1 MKNSGADGSDV
12 YAQYWATQAKQAGTT
27 VYVVGYDGVKPDGR
41 HVASRYGFA
50 RGLLPRQSG
59 GHLRRTIS
67 EQRMSASTVMPGGS
81 VTYSITVTNA
91 GNVSLDNVDASD
103 TYDPA
108 DLSFVSASPAA
119 TTSGGGSITW
129 NNLTH
134 SRSDGLP
141 TVWESGKART
151 ITVTFTALGRS
162 KIRRTAPA
170 WSQTK

>member
-1 MKNSGADGSDV
+1 MDGTLLQDMASPGGYFPGSPADVSDV
-12 YAQYWATQAKQAGTT
+12 FEEITSDICD
-27 VYVVGYDGVKPDGR
+27 V
-41 HVASRYGFA
+41 
-50 RGLLPRQSG
+50 
-59 GHLRRTIS
+59 TINK
-67 EQRMSASTVMPGGS
+67 QRMSASTVMPGGS

-91 GNVSLDNVDASD
+91 GNVSLDNVDVSD

-108 DLSFVSASPAA
+108 YLSFVSASPAA
-119 TTSGGGSITW
+119 TTSGSGSITW

-170 WSQTK
+170 WSQTR